1 MNRSGF
7 LCEFQKLERVLQ
19 LQWQKGSS
27 DEWCVLDQL
36 DLESFERT
44 GVPHGVF
51 VIWRSGTKQV
61 AVVLYVG
68 RGSLRRELADCRR
81 DPLFRGEPGLRVTWA
96 GVEPDEVDGVAAFLC
111 EQLRPVWG
119 ELAPAVPP
127 MPVNLPVRMTA
138 AA

>member
-1 MNRSGF
+1 MWTGI
-7 LCEFQKLERVLQ
+7 VQ
-19 LQWQKGSS
+19 LQSQKTPTG
-27 DEWCVLDQL
+27 EWSVLDQI
-36 DLESFERT
+36 DLESFERN

-51 VIWRSGTKQV
+51 VIWRNGTRHI

-96 GVEPDEVDGVAAFLC
+96 GVEPNEVDGVAAFRC

-127 MPVNLPVRMTA
+127 MAVNLPVRMTA